1 MVQMRLNTPLFQ
13 LSDTHVTSDW
23 PKILGN
29 SHAELLD
36 NFSLSPP
43 PPHQPAHIVNHGLTT
58 ALFPITSRAGKTQ
71 SLMTSFESLKQAMIE
86 KPLLPPLSFVS
97 QFT

>member
-1 MVQMRLNTPLFQ
+1 MVQMRLNTPLSQ

-23 PKILGN
+23 PKTLGN
-29 SHAELLD
+29 YRAKLLD

-43 PPHQPAHIVNHGLTT
+43 QPAHIVNHSLTT
-58 ALFPITSRAGKTQ
+58 AFFPITSRAGKTQ

-86 KPLLPPLSFVS
+86 KPLLLPLSWVS